1 MEKYCKL
8 CGKPIPTSRT
18 SGNVKYCSEHCQRR
32 AGLTLDVREKIV
44 ERGRRKSKRHPDF
57 LFAYESKCAVCGWSI
72 PTWRPF
78 YAKHEPAGGCHVHHI
93 VSVCDGGTEDAS
105 NLILLCPNCHKM
117 AHVGL
122 LEKDELLRL
131 AKTNEQITEASEKR
145 RLKVAAEYLLDD
157 MY

>member
-1 MEKYCKL
+1 
-8 CGKPIPTSRT
+8 
-18 SGNVKYCSEHCQRR
+18 
-32 AGLTLDVREKIV
+32 
-44 ERGRRKSKRHPDF
+44 
-57 LFAYESKCAVCGWSI
+57 
-72 PTWRPF
+72 
-78 YAKHEPAGGCHVHHI
+78 
-93 VSVCDGGTEDAS
+93 
-105 NLILLCPNCHKM
+105 M